1 MNFAQA
7 VERETKFTKTENG
20 AVALNTTGN
29 ACLDL
34 YSTIEV
40 LEMQNYQEFCP
51 CLTKHTKKIR
61 YLLQKSY
68 LRKRCK
74 RWIRRKKSF
83 PRSDSSYGLRIP

>member
-7 VERETKFTKTENG
+7 VEIETKFTKTENG

-34 YSTIEV
+34 YSTIGGLRDAE
-40 LEMQNYQEFCP
+40 LSR
-51 CLTKHTKKIR
+51 KKIR

-68 LRKRCK
+68 
-74 RWIRRKKSF
+74 F
-83 PRSDSSYGLRIP
+83 MQEM

>member
-34 YSTIEV
+34 YSTIGSLRDAELSRSSV
-40 LEMQNYQEFCP
+40 LV
-51 CLTKHTKKIR
+51 
-61 YLLQKSY
+61 
-68 LRKRCK
+68 
-74 RWIRRKKSF
+74 
-83 PRSDSSYGLRIP
+83 